1 MQRSLGIPLVL
12 VVELAVA
19 VVLVVPVLA
28 HHLAAHVVVLPLVLL
43 VLLVPVAR
51 VPTVPL
57 VVVVVALLLVVATAL
72 AVVPLVPVALS
83 TLVRVVVVVA
93 GSRLD
98 AHVVARALPRDEAV
112 RRGRPGATADE
123 LKHGSCCWSGRG
135 ERDG

>member
-51 VPTVPL
+51 VPAVPL
-57 VVVVVALLLVVATAL
+57 VVVVALLLVVATAL

-83 TLVRVVVVVA
+83 TLVRVVVVA

-135 ERDG
+135 ERSG

>member
-12 VVELAVA
+12 VVELPVA

-28 HHLAAHVVVLPLVLL
+28 HHLAAHVVVVPLVLL
-43 VLLVPVAR
+43 VTVAR
-51 VPTVPL
+51 VSSVPL
-57 VVVVVALLLVVATAL
+57 IVVVALLLVVATAL

-83 TLVRVVVVVA
+83 TLVRVVVVA

-135 ERDG
+135 ESDG